1 MTGMSGAA
9 FGAIEMVQGA
19 LVFVLLV
26 VAHKVG
32 KRDGRQEHLE
42 EMAER
47 RSLRRIEQ
55 RERAYTARHQAAPW
69 PGPDPD
75 ALATTGELRA
85 LAETGDVAEIR
96 RLNAAWMRVFDLI
109 GHARKTERESAA

>member
-1 MTGMSGAA
+1 MNLAA
-9 FGAIEMVQGA
+9 FGALELFQGA
-19 LVFVLLV
+19 LFYVLLLV
-26 VAHKVG
+26 FRHQWK
-32 KRDGRQEHLE
+32 KDGAEELRQ

-55 RERAYTARHQAAPW
+55 RASAYTARHQAAPW
-69 PGPDPD
+69 PGPEPD
-75 ALATTGELRA
+75 TLATTGELRQ
-85 LAETGDVAEIR
+85 LAETGDVDEIR

>member
-1 MTGMSGAA
+1 MSMRLAA
-9 FGAIEMVQGA
+9 FGALELVQGA
-19 LVFVLLV
+19 LAYTMIV

-32 KRDGRQEHLE
+32 KRDGAEELRQ

-47 RSLRRIEQ
+47 RSLRRLEQ

-75 ALATTGELRA
+75 TLATTGELRV
-85 LAETGDVAEIR
+85 LAETGDMAEIR

>member
-1 MTGMSGAA
+1 MTNWQA
-9 FGAIEMVQGA
+9 FGALELFQGA
-19 LVFVLLV
+19 LMYVLLV

-32 KRDGRQEHLE
+32 KRDGAEELKQEQ
-42 EMAER
+42 AER
-47 RSLRRIEQ
+47 RSLRRIEARQ
-55 RERAYTARHQAAPW
+55 AAYTARHQAAPW

-75 ALATTGELRA
+75 QLATTGELRA
-85 LAETGDVAEIR
+85 LAETGDVEEIR